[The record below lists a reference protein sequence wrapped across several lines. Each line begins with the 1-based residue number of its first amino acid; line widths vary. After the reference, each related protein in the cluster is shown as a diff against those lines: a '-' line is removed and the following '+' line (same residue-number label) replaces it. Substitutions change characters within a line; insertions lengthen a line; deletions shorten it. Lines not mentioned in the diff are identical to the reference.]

1 MKTSQ
6 RKSTLDLSELSSN
19 PHRHPWEL
27 SRAKFI
33 LHVLEA
39 HGLLGPKD
47 RILDIGAGDLY
58 FALQL
63 HKKTGA
69 PVDAVDTAFP
79 DPSGPTPGVSMFK
92 SLDELG
98 DTKYRAICAL
108 DVLEHVADD
117 EALLN
122 RLISMLEP
130 GGLLLITVPA
140 FQLLF
145 SFHDLRL
152 KHFRRYHRAHLMY
165 LIRSPS
171 EVKVEESFY
180 FFHLLFFVR
189 VIQKILEFFF
199 GVKPEVESSHT
210 VSEWKHHES
219 HPATR
224 GIGRVL
230 NTDAHLSRWL
240 ARLGIRIPGLSLCM
254 VIRKSP

>member
-1 MKTSQ
+1 M
-6 RKSTLDLSELSSN
+6 DLSELSNN

-27 SRAKFI
+27 SRSKFI
-33 LHVLEA
+33 LQVLEDQ
-39 HGLLGPKD
+39 GTLGPED

-63 HKKTGA
+63 HQTTGA
-69 PVDAVDTAFP
+69 SVDAVDTAFQ
-79 DPSGPTPGVSMFK
+79 DPTGSIPGVSMFK
-92 SLDELG
+92 EIEALPA
-98 DTKYRAICAL
+98 TKYRAICAL

-130 GGLLLITVPA
+130 GGILMITVPA

-165 LIRSPS
+165 LIRNPS
-171 EVKVEESFY
+171 AVRVEESFY

-189 VIQKILEFFF
+189 IFQKMLEFFF
-199 GVKPEVESSHT
+199 GVKPEVDASHT

-219 HPATR
+219 HPVTR
-224 GIGRVL
+224 GLGRVL
-230 NTDAHLSRWL
+230 NTDANLSRWL
-240 ARLGIRIPGLSLCM
+240 ARLGVRIPGLSLCM
-254 VIRKSP
+254 VLKKV

>member
-1 MKTSQ
+1 VLDDQGPLGSQ
-6 RKSTLDLSELSSN
+6 
-19 PHRHPWEL
+19 
-27 SRAKFI
+27 
-33 LHVLEA
+33 
-39 HGLLGPKD
+39 D

-58 FALQL
+58 FALEL

-69 PVDAVDTAFP
+69 HIDAVDTAFL
-79 DPSGPTPGVSMFK
+79 DPSGSTPGVSMYT
-92 SLDELG
+92 DLG
-98 DTKYRAICAL
+98 HLPGTKYHAICAL

-130 GGLLLITVPA
+130 GGILMITVPA

-152 KHFRRYHRAHLMY
+152 KHFRRYHRGHLMY
-165 LIRSPS
+165 LIRNPS
-171 EVKVEESFY
+171 EVSVDESFY

-189 VIQKILEFFF
+189 IFQKFLEFFF
-199 GVKPEVESSHT
+199 GFKPKVEAPHT

-219 HPATR
+219 HPVTR

-254 VIRKSP
+254 VLKKAH